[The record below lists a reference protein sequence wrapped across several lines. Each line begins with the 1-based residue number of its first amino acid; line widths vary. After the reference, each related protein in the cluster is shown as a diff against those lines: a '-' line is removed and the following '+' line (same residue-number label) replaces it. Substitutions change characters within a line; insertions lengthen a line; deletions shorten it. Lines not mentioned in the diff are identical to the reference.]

1 MRIHLLALALLAGA
15 AVPATAQTRAETPEK
30 RIERLE
36 QELKAV
42 QRKVFQGGAYVDPE
56 VSPAQAAAQPEG
68 VPATAPIAD
77 LTARLDAL
85 ENQLRQLTGLA
96 EQNSNRLRTMEDSLA
111 RFRDGTSAR
120 LDALEHPQPAAQA
133 AADPAPGEPAPA
145 PAPTKTKPRRQATA
159 SASPGALPDW
169 VSAQDSAVTA
179 SDGADAEAAYNDGFR
194 LWEQKRYG
202 EAQKALEAVA
212 RKYPNH
218 RYASWAANLAGRA
231 YLDDGKPAVAAKVLL
246 ANYQN
251 NPKGERAADS
261 LYFLGQALFAL
272 KNLSAACKAYDELQD
287 VYGSTMRPWLKQQLP
302 AARSQAK
309 CR

>member
-15 AVPATAQTRAETPEK
+15 AVPAVAQTRAETPEK

-36 QELKAV
+36 QELRAV
-42 QRKVFQGGAYVDPE
+42 QRKVFQGGAYVTPE
-56 VSPAQAAAQPEG
+56 VSPSQAAAQPDG

-85 ENQLRQLTGLA
+85 ESQLRQLTGMA
-96 EQNSNRLRTMEDSLA
+96 EQDSNRLRTMEDSLA

-133 AADPAPGEPAPA
+133 AAEPAPA
-145 PAPTKTKPRRQATA
+145 EPAPARTKPRRQAIA
-159 SASPGALPDW
+159 SASPGVLPDW
-169 VSAQDSAVTA
+169 VSAQDSSVTA
-179 SDGADAEAAYNDGFR
+179 SDGGDAEAAYNDGFH

-231 YLDDGKPAVAAKVLL
+231 YLDDGKPAAAAKVLL

-272 KNLSAACKAYDELQD
+272 KNNSAACKAYDELQD
-287 VYGSTMRPWLKQQLP
+287 VYGSTMRTWLKQQLP
-302 AARSQAK
+302 AARAQAK

>member
-15 AVPATAQTRAETPEK
+15 AVPATAQTRAESPEK

-36 QELKAV
+36 QELRAV
-42 QRKVFQGGAYVDPE
+42 QRKVFQGGAYVTPE
-56 VSPAQAAAQPEG
+56 VSPSQAAAQPEG
-68 VPATAPIAD
+68 VPATAPLAD

-85 ENQLRQLTGLA
+85 EGQLRQLTGMA

-133 AADPAPGEPAPA
+133 AAEPAPAEPAPA
-145 PAPTKTKPRRQATA
+145 PTRSKPRRQATA

-169 VSAQDSAVTA
+169 VSAQDSSVTG
-179 SDGADAEAAYNDGFR
+179 SDGGDAEAAYNDGFH

-231 YLDDGKPAVAAKVLL
+231 YLDDGKPAAAAKVLL

-261 LYFLGQALFAL
+261 LYFLGQALSAL
-272 KNLSAACKAYDELQD
+272 KNLPAACKAYDELQD
-287 VYGSTMRPWLKQQLP
+287 VYGSTMRAWLKQQLP
-302 AARSQAK
+302 AARAQAK